1 MAQLKRA
8 QIKIYIVIGLVIL
21 ALIVAYFRFFYKK
34 GDTQAGPATPAAST
48 ALTTQITVPQ
58 VSENIRSTG
67 GKEKMQ
73 PEASFSPV
81 VRDIFAPLII
91 PSTTEPKPGALDQAM
106 GVTKMGPNL
115 SLDGTIVGRS
125 KRLAII
131 NGRFVRQGEMIGEY
145 KVVSIGEKMVRLSLG
160 SDIFELKMGRYD

>member
-1 MAQLKRA
+1 MAQPKKE
-8 QIKIYIVIGLVIL
+8 QIKTYIVIGLVIL
-21 ALIVAYFRFFYKK
+21 ALVVAYFRFFYKK
-34 GDTQAGPATPAAST
+34 GDTQAAPAAST
-48 ALTTQITVPQ
+48 ALTAQITAPQ
-58 VSENIRSTG
+58 VSKNIRPAG

-73 PEASFSPV
+73 AEASFSPV
-81 VRDIFAPLII
+81 ARDIFAPLII
-91 PSTTEPKPGALDQAM
+91 PSTTAPQPGALDQDMA
-106 GVTKMGPNL
+106 VTKMAPNL

-145 KVVSIGEKMVRLSLG
+145 KVVSIGKKMVRLSLG

>member
-1 MAQLKRA
+1 MVQPKRA

-21 ALIVAYFRFFYKK
+21 ALTVAYFRFFYKK
-34 GDTQAGPATPAAST
+34 GDTQAASAAST
-48 ALTTQITVPQ
+48 ALTAQITVPQ
-58 VSENIRSTG
+58 VSENIRPAG

-73 PEASFSPV
+73 AQASFSPV

-91 PSTTEPKPGALDQAM
+91 PSTTEPQPGALDQDMA
-106 GVTKMGPNL
+106 VTKMAPNL

-125 KRLAII
+125 QRLAII